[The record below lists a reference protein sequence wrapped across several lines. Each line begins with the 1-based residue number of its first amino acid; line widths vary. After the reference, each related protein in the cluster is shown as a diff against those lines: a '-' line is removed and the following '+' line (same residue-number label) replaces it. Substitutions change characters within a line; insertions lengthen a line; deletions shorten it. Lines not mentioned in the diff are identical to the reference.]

1 MRKKLLTATLTI
13 LMVFSLAACGGN
25 QKGSDEA
32 DVTKTVEEETSVEKT
47 VEEPV
52 TEESVIEEPAVEE
65 TNTTEYQLTQ
75 MDSGFYGGIAWATV
89 SGDAGTKHVLINK
102 ELQVVYE
109 VPDGMEIGDIF
120 GGKAVVLPSDQ
131 TSNPGF
137 MIIGS
142 DGTVL
147 YECTDNLGG
156 SPDSF
161 TGYPYNINFT
171 RDGCT
176 IYEKNESGM
185 TGNKVTACIL
195 NDKFDTVA
203 EIEIS
208 SKDFEQ
214 GIGSAW
220 VMVPRVYVYLSEGV
234 YGSYACYNEHVNQA
248 YSLLNVK
255 EQTAVE
261 IICQFSSPLTIDQDM
276 DRCAGLRAQDGYKDN
291 YESWVAVNG
300 EAIDYSGV
308 TDRNILIDL
317 VKANGKTYTVG
328 GLGTQA
334 CFNHGYIMY
343 NEADYGTNIDNI
355 EGFVLPDFGVPIN
368 NFRLSNDGKYA
379 ALGFQ
384 GADGNYY
391 GTVISS
397 EGQKMYEP
405 VVTGQLEW
413 RNCVCDG
420 YIFKDDGTGLTPDGK
435 EFQLGDGTVLSGIG
449 ENSTAYTPYTS
460 EQGNRVGDFL
470 LSDGYIVC
478 EGKLYRLD
486 GTEVTTVTAVN

>member
-1 MRKKLLTATLTI
+1 MSIRELKLRKKLLTATLTI

-185 TGNKVTACIL
+185 TGNKVTASVH
-195 NDKFDTVA
+195 D
-203 EIEIS
+203 
-208 SKDFEQ
+208 
-214 GIGSAW
+214 
-220 VMVPRVYVYLSEGV
+220 
-234 YGSYACYNEHVNQA
+234 
-248 YSLLNVK
+248 
-255 EQTAVE
+255 
-261 IICQFSSPLTIDQDM
+261 
-276 DRCAGLRAQDGYKDN
+276 
-291 YESWVAVNG
+291 
-300 EAIDYSGV
+300 
-308 TDRNILIDL
+308 
-317 VKANGKTYTVG
+317 
-328 GLGTQA
+328 
-334 CFNHGYIMY
+334 
-343 NEADYGTNIDNI
+343 
-355 EGFVLPDFGVPIN
+355 IN
-368 NFRLSNDGKYA
+368 R
-379 ALGFQ
+379 
-384 GADGNYY
+384 
-391 GTVISS
+391 
-397 EGQKMYEP
+397 
-405 VVTGQLEW
+405 
-413 RNCVCDG
+413 
-420 YIFKDDGTGLTPDGK
+420 
-435 EFQLGDGTVLSGIG
+435 
-449 ENSTAYTPYTS
+449 
-460 EQGNRVGDFL
+460 
-470 LSDGYIVC
+470 
-478 EGKLYRLD
+478 
-486 GTEVTTVTAVN
+486 

>member
-13 LMVFSLAACGGN
+13 LMVFSLAACGGDK
-25 QKGSDEA
+25 KGSDEA
-32 DVTKTVEEETSVEKT
+32 DVTKTVEEETNVEKT

-52 TEESVIEEPAVEE
+52 AEESVIEEPAVEE

-109 VPDGMEIGDIF
+109 VPDGMERGDIF

-156 SPDSF
+156 SPESQME
-161 TGYPYNINFT
+161 YSYNVNFT

-208 SKDFEQ
+208 AKDYEQ
-214 GIGSAW
+214 AYGGTW
-220 VMVPRVYVYLSEGV
+220 VMIPRFYVYLSEGV
-234 YGSYACYNEHVNQA
+234 YGSYAPYNENANDA

-261 IICQFSSPLTIDQDM
+261 IICQNSSPLTIDQDM
-276 DRCAGLRAQDGYKDN
+276 DRCAGLRARDGYKDN
-291 YESWVAVNG
+291 YESWVAING
-300 EAIDYSGV
+300 EAVDYSGV
-308 TDRNILIDL
+308 TDRNTLTDL

-379 ALGFQ
+379 ALGFR

-397 EGQKMYEP
+397 EGQQMYEP
-405 VVTGQLEW
+405 VVTGQLSW

-420 YIFKDDGTGLTPDGK
+420 YIFMDDGTGLTPDGK

-449 ENSTAYTPYTS
+449 ENSTAYTYTS
-460 EQGNRVGDFL
+460 GQSTGVGYFQ

-478 EGKLYRLD
+478 EGKLYQLD
-486 GTEVTTVTAVN
+486 GTEVTTATAVK

>member
-25 QKGSDEA
+25 QKGSDET
-32 DVTKTVEEETSVEKT
+32 DVMKTVEEETSVEKT
-47 VEEPV
+47 VEEPA
-52 TEESVIEEPAVEE
+52 TEESVIEEPTVEA

-75 MDSGFYGGIAWATV
+75 MDSGFSGGIAWATV

-109 VPDGMEIGDIF
+109 VPDGMERGDIF
-120 GGKAVVLPSDQ
+120 GGKAVVLSSDQ

-142 DGTVL
+142 DGAVL

-156 SPDSF
+156 TDNTYQ
-161 TGYPYNINFT
+161 TGYPYNVNFT

-208 SKDFEQ
+208 SKEFEQ
-214 GIGSAW
+214 GVGSEW
-220 VMVPRVYVYLSEGV
+220 VVMPRVYVYLSEGV
-234 YGSYACYNEHVNQA
+234 YGSYTFYSGYGNEA

-255 EQTAVE
+255 GQTAVE
-261 IICQFSSPLTIDQDM
+261 LMSQVGSTLIIDQDM
-276 DRCAGLRAQDGYKDN
+276 DRCAGLRTMTNTPKWALD
-291 YESWVAVNG
+291 G
-300 EAIDYSGV
+300 EAIDYNGV
-308 TDRNILIDL
+308 TDRSTLTDL
-317 VKANGKTYTVG
+317 VKANGKAYTES
-328 GLGTQA
+328 GLESAT
-334 CFNHGYIMY
+334 CFNHGYVTY
-343 NEADYGTNIDNI
+343 TESTVDGNTSIDNI

-379 ALGFQ
+379 ALQ
-384 GADGNYY
+384 LRGADGNYY

-397 EGQKMYEP
+397 DGQKMYEP
-405 VVTGQLEW
+405 VVIEYAQLN
-413 RNCVCDG
+413 RYSCVSDG
-420 YIFKDDGTGLTPDGK
+420 YIFFAHDGTGLTSDGK
-435 EFQLGDGTVLSGIG
+435 EFQLGDGTALSGID
-449 ENSTAYTPYTS
+449 ENSTAYTYTS
-460 EQGNRVGDFL
+460 GQSTGVGYFQ

-478 EGKLYRLD
+478 EGELYQLD